1 MISVSDAASL
11 TNKKLNL
18 VVFSSSFIEST
29 NGKRGRGG
37 QAIRAQDSPFR
48 HGGFESR
55 VGQ

>member
-1 MISVSDAASL
+1 MISISDAASL

-48 HGGFESR
+48 H
-55 VGQ
+55 

>member
-29 NGKRGRGG
+29 NGKRGAGWPSDQG
-37 QAIRAQDSPFR
+37 TGLTI
-48 HGGFESR
+48 
-55 VGQ
+55 